1 MIVIKVIQNN
11 FNQSELNKKEGMPL
25 TVHTFCDYCD
35 SELEV
40 SKEDTHIG
48 WLGAAYVTCP
58 CCKRETMVDEL
69 DGITLT
75 KANVEFPVHFRR
87 TNKDMDGVIEID
99 KYKITE
105 DVRKGLDYLKNNKDD
120 PYWFTCRGDSF
131 VKVFRNEE
139 DDEYV
144 VFVAKDFYLTEIE
157 FQEEDYSDDDDYDYD
172 LFDD

>member
-1 MIVIKVIQNN
+1 MIVIKVIKNN
-11 FNQSELNKKEGMPL
+11 FNQSDLNKKEATPL

-75 KANVEFPVHFRR
+75 KDNVEFPVHFRR
-87 TNKDMDGVIEID
+87 TNKDVDGVVEID
-99 KYKITE
+99 QYEITE
-105 DVRKGLDYLKNNKDD
+105 SIRTGLDYLKNNKDD
-120 PYWFTCRGDSF
+120 PYWFTSRGDSF
-131 VKVFRNEE
+131 VQVFRNEE
-139 DDEYV
+139 DGEYV
-144 VFVAKDFYLTEIE
+144 VLVTKDFYLTEIE
-157 FQEEDYSDDDDYDYD
+157 FQEEDYSDDYDDDYD